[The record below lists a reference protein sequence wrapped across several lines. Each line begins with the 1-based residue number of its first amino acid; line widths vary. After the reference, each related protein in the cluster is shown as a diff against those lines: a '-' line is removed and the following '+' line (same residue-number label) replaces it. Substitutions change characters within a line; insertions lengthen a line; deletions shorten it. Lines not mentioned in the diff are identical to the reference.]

1 MDTADAF
8 RDAEMWR
15 LIQRARE
22 ALPGGAAI
30 HRTSGERLVTF
41 RYGAEDSSQPCLTE
55 LSNQA
60 YPVGVCHA
68 KLERNS

>member
-1 MDTADAF
+1 MNNADAL
-8 RDAEMWR
+8 RDAEMWG

-22 ALPGGAAI
+22 ALPGGGAI
-30 HRTSGERLVTF
+30 QTGGERLVSF
-41 RYGAEDSSQPCLTE
+41 RYRAEDTSQPCLTE